1 MAQVTFW
8 WSVGKI
14 GGKVFLI
21 KCYKTHQLKNNATG
35 NTESASHYMQIQT

>member
-14 GGKVFLI
+14 GGKVFPI
-21 KCYKTHQLKNNATG
+21 KYNKTHQLNNNVSG
-35 NTESASHYMQIQT
+35 NTESTSHYMQIQT

>member
-14 GGKVFLI
+14 GEKVFPI
-21 KCYKTHQLKNNATG
+21 KYNKTHQLNTNATG
-35 NTESASHYMQIQT
+35 NSESVSHYMQIQI